1 MLLCRHLPLL
11 YAAARSLR
19 IGTLVSRHRAAV
31 RVQSY
36 PRGNWVGR
44 AWASDRVNVRCWEVG
59 LAIRSS
65 RVSCLCF
72 RELLA
77 SVAGDTKASAS
88 TSAHAT
94 AGSGDGEQRW
104 RFWPRMSA
112 AASLPARPPAAP
124 ALPPC
129 CTRQS
134 EPMLHALKAAAR
146 PARASWILH
155 RRSRGSRAV
164 IRRAWCTS
172 ALFRSSDSSNSLTSR
187 RKNLFRKCR
196 LGAECG
202 RRFRRVQFSYWR
214 GWPPLL
220 ATMRQPE
227 RAAAASRVKTQ
238 ADHGSRIRVKI

>member
-112 AASLPARPPAAP
+112 AASLPARPLHLPYPRAAPVSLSPCCTPSKRRRALLVHRGFYIDGRAAP
-124 ALPPC
+124 AL
-129 CTRQS
+129 
-134 EPMLHALKAAAR
+134 
-146 PARASWILH
+146 
-155 RRSRGSRAV
+155 
-164 IRRAWCTS
+164 
-172 ALFRSSDSSNSLTSR
+172 
-187 RKNLFRKCR
+187 
-196 LGAECG
+196 
-202 RRFRRVQFSYWR
+202 
-214 GWPPLL
+214 
-220 ATMRQPE
+220 
-227 RAAAASRVKTQ
+227 
-238 ADHGSRIRVKI
+238 